1 METGGD
7 DGRGHGGRGP
17 PRRQQ
22 QPPDLNLQPQWRRP
36 QTPPTTSHSNLTLQ
50 PEWRRSRQPPSTSTP
65 SHPPY
70 SASGGEEQREL
81 RLQPEWRR
89 PRPPTTT
96 TTTTTSPEPERRLPR
111 PTSSFWNQN
120 QSYRK
125 PQSSSSGGESSR
137 TSSAADHADFWRL
150 PSDSQVPKLER
161 LQISRQLAT
170 ASSTVE
176 RKDKLSPIRRPDNG
190 GTLAILTSKLRVNHF
205 PVKLNPES
213 IIMHYNV
220 GVKPKF
226 PSKHGRPQKL
236 SKSDLSMIR
245 DKLFSDDPQRLPLD
259 MTAYDGAKNIFSA
272 IKLPEETFTV
282 ELSEGDDEKTLA
294 YSVTLTLVNT
304 YRLCKLMD
312 YLSGHSLSVPRD
324 ILQGMDVVVKEN
336 PARRTV
342 AVGRHFYP
350 TNPPVAL
357 KDLRRGIIAVGGFQH
372 SLKPTLQGLSLCV
385 DYSVLAFRK
394 QVSVLDFLH
403 EHIDNFK
410 LDEFEYFRKDVEDA
424 LIGLKVSVTH
434 RKSKQKY
441 TVARLTPQNT
451 RYVTF
456 PIDNAEGWN
465 ISKNASLLTFFRDKY
480 GKDIVYK
487 DIPCLDL
494 GKGNKKN
501 YVPMEF
507 CVLVGGQKYPKER
520 LDTDSA
526 KTLKALSLA
535 HPTERESAI
544 QKMVHSSDGPC
555 GGDVITNFGM
565 RVNTNMTTILGRVIV
580 PPELKLGDP
589 NGKAIKVSLDLEKC
603 NWNLVGR
610 SMVEGKPVDRWAIL
624 DFTSSGSYK
633 HQLRVNEFVN
643 RLIGKYQRMGINMQE
658 PIWYEES
665 SMQILARHDLLCELL
680 QKISN
685 TCKHKH
691 GHLQFLLCVM
701 TKKSPGYKYLKW
713 ISETK
718 VGIVTQCCLSHS
730 ANEGDDLFYT
740 NLALKINAK
749 LGGSN
754 VELNHMFPFFEGDR
768 HVMFVGADVNHPGS
782 RDTKSPSIAAVVAT
796 VNWPAANRYAARVCP
811 QYNRSE
817 KILNFGEVCFELVAC
832 YSRINGVRPERII
845 IFRDGVSEYQFDMV
859 LNEELHDL
867 KREFQRLNYFPTITL
882 IVAQKRHQ
890 TRFFPEGWK
899 DGSSSGNILPGTVV
913 DAKVT
918 HPFEFDFYLC
928 SYYGS
933 IGTSKPTHYHVLWDE
948 HKFKSD
954 ELQKLIYDMCFTFA
968 KCTKPVSLVPPVYY
982 ADLAAYRGRLYHEAR
997 VGMQSMRS
1005 VGSSSSTAS
1014 FEQGF
1019 YRLHPDLENMMFF
1032 I

>member
-1 METGGD
+1 
-7 DGRGHGGRGP
+7 
-17 PRRQQ
+17 
-22 QPPDLNLQPQWRRP
+22 
-36 QTPPTTSHSNLTLQ
+36 
-50 PEWRRSRQPPSTSTP
+50 
-65 SHPPY
+65 
-70 SASGGEEQREL
+70 
-81 RLQPEWRR
+81 
-89 PRPPTTT
+89 
-96 TTTTTSPEPERRLPR
+96 
-111 PTSSFWNQN
+111 
-120 QSYRK
+120 
-125 PQSSSSGGESSR
+125 
-137 TSSAADHADFWRL
+137 
-150 PSDSQVPKLER
+150 
-161 LQISRQLAT
+161 
-170 ASSTVE
+170 
-176 RKDKLSPIRRPDNG
+176 
-190 GTLAILTSKLRVNHF
+190 
-205 PVKLNPES
+205 
-213 IIMHYNV
+213 
-220 GVKPKF
+220 
-226 PSKHGRPQKL
+226 
-236 SKSDLSMIR
+236 
-245 DKLFSDDPQRLPLD
+245 
-259 MTAYDGAKNIFSA
+259 
-272 IKLPEETFTV
+272 
-282 ELSEGDDEKTLA
+282 
-294 YSVTLTLVNT
+294 
-304 YRLCKLMD
+304 
-312 YLSGHSLSVPRD
+312 
-324 ILQGMDVVVKEN
+324 
-336 PARRTV
+336 
-342 AVGRHFYP
+342 
-350 TNPPVAL
+350 
-357 KDLRRGIIAVGGFQH
+357 
-372 SLKPTLQGLSLCV
+372 
-385 DYSVLAFRK
+385 
-394 QVSVLDFLH
+394 
-403 EHIDNFK
+403 
-410 LDEFEYFRKDVEDA
+410 
-424 LIGLKVSVTH
+424 
-434 RKSKQKY
+434 
-441 TVARLTPQNT
+441 
-451 RYVTF
+451 
-456 PIDNAEGWN
+456 
-465 ISKNASLLTFFRDKY
+465 
-480 GKDIVYK
+480 
-487 DIPCLDL
+487 
-494 GKGNKKN
+494 
-501 YVPMEF
+501 
-507 CVLVGGQKYPKER
+507 
-520 LDTDSA
+520 
-526 KTLKALSLA
+526 
-535 HPTERESAI
+535 
-544 QKMVHSSDGPC
+544 
-555 GGDVITNFGM
+555 
-565 RVNTNMTTILGRVIV
+565 
-580 PPELKLGDP
+580 
-589 NGKAIKVSLDLEKC
+589 
-603 NWNLVGR
+603 
-610 SMVEGKPVDRWAIL
+610 MVEGKAVERWAIL

-665 SMQILARHDLLCELL
+665 SMQILARHDFLSELL

-685 TCKHKH
+685 TCKHNH

-754 VELNHMFPFFEGDR
+754 VELSHMFPYFEGDR

-782 RDTKSPSIAAVVAT
+782 WDNKSPSIAAVVAT

-817 KILNFGEVCFELVAC
+817 KILNFGEVCSELVAC
-832 YSRINGVRPERII
+832 YSRMNGVRPERII

-968 KCTKPVSLVPPVYY
+968 KCSKPVSLVPPVYY
-982 ADLAAYRGRLYHEAR
+982 ADLTAYRGRLYHEAR

-1005 VGSSSSTAS
+1005 VGSSSSKAS